1 MEPTV
6 YLNFDGTC
14 LEAMTFY
21 AQTLGGEVTG
31 VFRNADAP
39 DAASRMPGGDD
50 MVMNM
55 AVKFGNTIVMAS
67 DAPSPYYQTPQGFSV
82 NVSPETRAEAERVF
96 AALSK
101 DARSIAMPLG
111 ETFWADAF
119 AMFTDKYG
127 TPWMINFAGSKM
139 PG

>member
-6 YLNFDGTC
+6 YLNFNGDC
-14 LEAMTFY
+14 REAMTFY
-21 AQTLGGEVTG
+21 AQVLGGEVTG
-31 VFRNADAP
+31 VYSNKDAP
-39 DAASRMPGGDD
+39 NPESRMPGGDD
-50 MVMNM
+50 LVMNM
-55 AVKFGNTIVMAS
+55 AVRFGNTIVMAS
-67 DAPSPYYQTPQGFSV
+67 D
-82 NVSPETRAEAERVF
+82 VSPASKAEAERVF

-101 DARSIAMPLG
+101 DARKISMPLG

-119 AMFTDKYG
+119 AMFTDKFG

>member
-6 YLNFDGTC
+6 YLNFNGDC
-14 LEAMTFY
+14 REAMTFY
-21 AQTLGGEVTG
+21 AQVLGGEVTG
-31 VFRNADAP
+31 VYSNKDAP
-39 DAASRMPGGDD
+39 NPESRMPGGDD
-50 MVMNM
+50 LVMNM
-55 AVKFGNTIVMAS
+55 AVRFGNTIVMAS
-67 DAPSPYYQTPQGFSV
+67 DAPAPFYETPQGFSV
-82 NVSPETRAEAERVF
+82 NVSPASKAEAERVF

-101 DARSIAMPLG
+101 DARKISMPLG

-119 AMFTDKYG
+119 AMFTDKFG